1 MSKELLRDIYMKIRH
16 INDVSVE
23 NFVDSTSGY
32 SATGVQFGVLRNIPN
47 DGNITMSELTDKV
60 KCVASNMTTIIRRME
75 KQELV
80 NTFKNPE
87 DKRQT
92 LVSLTQKGISVR
104 DTMEVTYQKFL
115 FDMYGVLNEEE
126 QKMLFSLL
134 AKIEE
139 NLTKK

>member
-1 MSKELLRDIYMKIRH
+1 MSKQLLRDIYMKIRH

-32 SATGVQFGVLRNIPN
+32 SATGVQFGVLRNIPA
-47 DGNITMSELTDKV
+47 DGTITMSELTDKV

-80 NTFKNPE
+80 STFKNPE

-92 LVSLTQKGISVR
+92 LVSITQKGIDVR
-104 DTMEVTYQKFL
+104 ETMEVTYQKFL
-115 FDMYGVLNEEE
+115 ADMYGVLEEE
-126 QKMLFSLL
+126 EKQTLLCLL

-139 NLTKK
+139 NLNKK